1 MTTFP
6 ICPSDRLQRRLLEV
20 LDDELLPLSAFT
32 GFTLCDD
39 RENDEVKLPF
49 IVARVT
55 ESDEIP
61 QAGTVWH
68 CRLNVNMVEDR
79 QEANMTLGADS
90 RPRHELRAENISATP
105 RSASNRR
112 ARAST
117 RKPAATTASLQSL
130 QVRSRSSL
138 TTLAT
143 AR

>member
-55 ESDEIP
+55 EPDTGCG
-61 QAGTVWH
+61 Q
-68 CRLNVNMVEDR
+68 
-79 QEANMTLGADS
+79 
-90 RPRHELRAENISATP
+90 
-105 RSASNRR
+105 
-112 ARAST
+112 
-117 RKPAATTASLQSL
+117 PAPA
-130 QVRSRSSL
+130 
-138 TTLAT
+138 
-143 AR
+143 